1 MDELTLFLKV
11 HFTDILFSV
20 VLIGGSAVLAFILYR
35 KPEKLGFEKPFS
47 PYRYLL
53 CGIPLVVLGL
63 LMYQQHGGGVTGV
76 ERLDVVG
83 NVVLV
88 RGYDI
93 TYRERTTDGLEEE
106 IRTERFILFERTTGN
121 MINSFSSV
129 TPMYIQQDRLLASG
143 PLGYHIIEL
152 STGSVRDIV
161 SEQQLKEKLSQLN
174 KEKIFELNITAGEPF
189 FRGRTVMDKSFTYD
203 LLADELNP
211 SGGYVPFEFSDKVPN
226 LPMPQ
231 SNLFQPVL
239 LGAVADRLVVL
250 SYDDLERKH
259 FILSALTPDGRIL
272 WSKRDTEL
280 SGKLAGEPFAHHE
293 RGILARLSADALYF
307 CNGDYLVCV
316 SLSNGTVTWLK
327 DL

>member
-1 MDELTLFLKV
+1 MDELALFLKL

-53 CGIPLVVLGL
+53 CGIPLVVLGM

-83 NVVLV
+83 NSLLIT
-88 RGYDI
+88 GYDI
-93 TYRERTTDGLEEE
+93 TYRERAEDGLEEE
-106 IRTERFILFERTTGN
+106 IRTDKFLLVDRNTGN
-121 MINSFSSV
+121 PIGSFSSV
-129 TPMYIQQDRLLASG
+129 TPLYIQDNRLLAAG
-143 PLGYHIIEL
+143 PLGYHIIEIG
-152 STGSVRDIV
+152 TGNVLDIV
-161 SEQQLKEKLSQLN
+161 SEEQLKEKLSQLT

-211 SGGYVPFEFSDKVPN
+211 SGGYVPFAFSDKVPN

-272 WSKRDTEL
+272 WSKRDAEL

-293 RGILARLSADALYF
+293 QGILARLSADALYF